1 MACKDLN
8 SARKF
13 LLEVEK
19 IAKKYDANFFI
30 VTDGAS
36 MTRNNGNPAVQNA
49 RLAQEKWEREHGF
62 DPNED
67 WKKSKESETI
77 TITITD
83 K

>member
-36 MTRNNGNPAVQNA
+36 MTRNKGNSAVQNA

-62 DPNED
+62 NPDED
-67 WKKSKESETI
+67 WKKSKESENI
-77 TITITD
+77 IITITD
-83 K
+83 I